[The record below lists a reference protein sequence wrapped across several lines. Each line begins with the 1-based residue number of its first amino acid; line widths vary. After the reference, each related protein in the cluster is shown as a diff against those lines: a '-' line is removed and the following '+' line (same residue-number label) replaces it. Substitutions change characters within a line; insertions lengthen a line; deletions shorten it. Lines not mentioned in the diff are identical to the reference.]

1 MEHLGTRDRARTGF
15 LCNRLLVPGRRRVK
29 NRPADTL
36 EFNLNPRMHIRTAQV
51 DVSTLR
57 VIRVGAHD
65 NASIHAQAVQHE
77 GHEHGVLLI
86 VTDHLLAFEHASQ
99 TVRAATRAGLGII
112 GVLVEALFLQVTFD
126 RASFCKVSLLG
137 SRLLGCELTNFV
149 RDTGVSTG
157 IGHGVSSGKLTIR
170 PDRND
175 HRLRGVL
182 HVPALD
188 ILRGRQRGISPR
200 IVVKTVLKSRRLR
213 GSLSTRGGSVLVE
226 DHGRGG
232 SHDGDPRPQKLR
244 GLQGHL
250 GC

>member
-1 MEHLGTRDRARTGF
+1 
-15 LCNRLLVPGRRRVK
+15 
-29 NRPADTL
+29 
-36 EFNLNPRMHIRTAQV
+36 MHIRTAQV
-51 DVSTLR
+51 NVSTLR

-65 NASIHAQAVQHE
+65 NASVHAQAVQHE

-86 VTDHLLAFEHASQ
+86 VTDHLLALEHASQ

-112 GVLVEALFLQVTFD
+112 GVLVEALLLQVTFD
-126 RASFCKVSLLG
+126 RSSFSEVSLLG

-175 HRLRGVL
+175 HRLRGIL
-182 HVPALD
+182 HASALD

-200 IVVKTVLKSRRLR
+200 IVVKTILKSRRLR
-213 GSLSTRGGSVLVE
+213 GSLSTRGRCVLVE
-226 DHGRGG
+226 DDSRGG

>member
-1 MEHLGTRDRARTGF
+1 M
-15 LCNRLLVPGRRRVK
+15 
-29 NRPADTL
+29 
-36 EFNLNPRMHIRTAQV
+36 
-51 DVSTLR
+51 
-57 VIRVGAHD
+57 
-65 NASIHAQAVQHE
+65 QHQ

-112 GVLVEALFLQVTFD
+112 GVLVEALLLQVTFD
-126 RASFCKVSLLG
+126 CSSFSEVSLLG

-157 IGHGVSSGKLTIR
+157 VGHSVSSGKLTIR

-188 ILRGRQRGISPR
+188 ILRGRQCGISPR
-200 IVVKTVLKSRRLR
+200 VVVKTVLESRRLCGR
-213 GSLSTRGGSVLVE
+213 LSTRGGCILVE

-232 SHDGDPRPQKLR
+232 SDDGNPRPQKLR

-250 GC
+250 GGRAAFNRLVLRQGRSDMNIAV